1 MREKAEF
8 FLHGYVRIVKVREKV
23 VPILGGKPYGNVG
36 VMERRLV
43 NSSFNQW
50 CGFSEIFLIGL
61 KDSIG
66 SELVW
71 IVHS

>member
-1 MREKAEF
+1 M
-8 FLHGYVRIVKVREKV
+8 VKVKV

-36 VMERRLV
+36 VMERQLV
-43 NSSFNQW
+43 NSSFNLW

-66 SELVW
+66 SELVF
-71 IVHS
+71 IIHS